1 VEYCCLDKTERKEKS
16 MNTDTIT
23 AAKENVEKI
32 GFLDIDLDPTL
43 DLFAEI
49 ERLKR
54 EKNAVVLAHYYQEP
68 DIQDVAD
75 YIGDSLGLAQ
85 QAEKTT
91 ADMIV
96 FAGVHFMAETAKIL
110 NPGKKVVIPDLK
122 AGCSLSDS
130 CPPPLFKKFRE
141 QHPDHV
147 VVSYINC
154 SAGIKALSDVIV
166 TSSNAKIIV
175 ESFPKEQK
183 IIFAPDKNLGA
194 YINKV
199 TGRNMLLW
207 NGACMVHEIFSLEK
221 ITKLKVRHPNA
232 KLISHPECEDPIL
245 RVSDYIGSTTGL
257 LKYTQTD
264 LSQEYIV
271 ATETGILHQMMKA
284 SPHKTFIPA
293 PPNNSCACNDCP
305 HMKRN
310 TLEKIYLCM
319 EYETPAI
326 YMDEGLR
333 LAAKKPIDRML
344 DISKKA
350 GL

>member
-1 VEYCCLDKTERKEKS
+1 
-16 MNTDTIT
+16 MNTVVPDTAI
-23 AAKENVEKI
+23 ANVEKT
-32 GFLDIDLDPTL
+32 GFLDIELDPSL

-49 ERLKR
+49 EKLKK
-54 EKNAVVLAHYYQEP
+54 EKNAVLLAHYYQEP

-85 QAEKTT
+85 QAEKTN

-110 NPGKKVVIPDLK
+110 NPGKKVVIPDFK

-130 CPPPLFKKFRE
+130 CPPPLFKKFKE
-141 QHPDHV
+141 QHPDHI

-166 TSSNAKIIV
+166 TSSNARVIV
-175 ESFPKEQK
+175 ESFPKDQK

-221 ITKLKVRHPNA
+221 ITKLKTRHPNA
-232 KLISHPECEDPIL
+232 KFIAHPECEEPVL
-245 RVSDYIGSTTGL
+245 RLADYIGSTTGL
-257 LKYTQTD
+257 LKYTETD
-264 LSQEYIV
+264 SATEYIV

-293 PPNNSCACNDCP
+293 PPTNNCACNDCP
-305 HMKRN
+305 HMKLN
-310 TLEKIYLCM
+310 TLEKLYLCM
-319 EYETPAI
+319 KYELPEI
-326 YMDEGLR
+326 NMDEELR
-333 LAAKKPIDRML
+333 LAALKPIKRML
-344 DISKKA
+344 EISSQA

>member
-1 VEYCCLDKTERKEKS
+1 MNAEQVIAATKDVPDK
-16 MNTDTIT
+16 
-23 AAKENVEKI
+23 
-32 GFLDIDLDPTL
+32 GFLDIELDPTL
-43 DLFAEI
+43 DLFSEI
-49 ERLKR
+49 ERLKKD
-54 EKNAVVLAHYYQEP
+54 KNAVILAHYYQEP

-75 YIGDSLGLAQ
+75 FIGDSLGLAQ
-85 QAEKTT
+85 QAEKTN

-130 CPPPLFKKFRE
+130 CPPPLFQKFKE

-175 ESFPKEQK
+175 DSFPKEQK

-194 YINKV
+194 YINKT
-199 TGRNMLLW
+199 TGREMLLW
-207 NGACMVHEIFSLEK
+207 NGACMVHEIFSLQK
-221 ITKLKVRHPNA
+221 ITKLKTRHPNA
-232 KLISHPECEDPIL
+232 KLIAHPECEEPIL
-245 RVSDYIGSTTGL
+245 RIADYIGSTTGL
-257 LKYTQTD
+257 LKFTQTD
-264 LSQEYIV
+264 PSKEYIV

-284 SPHKTFIPA
+284 NPLKTFIPA
-293 PPNNSCACNDCP
+293 PPDNSCACNDCP

-310 TLEKIYLCM
+310 TLEKLYLCM
-319 EYETPAI
+319 EYEVPEIT
-326 YMDEGLR
+326 MDEELR
-333 LAAKKPIDRML
+333 LRARKPIERML
-344 DISKKA
+344 EISAKA

>member
-1 VEYCCLDKTERKEKS
+1 MKEEMLIS
-16 MNTDTIT
+16 
-23 AAKENVEKI
+23 AKEELNEI
-32 GFLDIDLDPTL
+32 GFLDVEIDPTL
-43 DLFAEI
+43 DLFGEI
-49 ERLKR
+49 ERIKK
-54 EKNAVVLAHYYQEP
+54 EKNAIILAHYYQEP

-85 QAEKTT
+85 QAEKTN
-91 ADMIV
+91 ADLIV

-110 NPGKKVVIPDLK
+110 NPSRKVVIPDLK

-130 CPPPLFKKFRE
+130 CPPPLFKKFKE

-147 VVSYINC
+147 VISYINC

-166 TSSNAKIIV
+166 TSSNAKIVV
-175 ESFPKEQK
+175 ESFPKEQP

-221 ITKLKVRHPNA
+221 ITKLKIRHPNA
-232 KLISHPECEDPIL
+232 KLIAHPECEDPIL
-245 RVSDYIGSTTGL
+245 RIADYIGSTTGL
-257 LKYTQTD
+257 LKYTQSD
-264 LSQEYIV
+264 PSQEYIV

-284 SPHKTFIPA
+284 NPHKTFIPA

-310 TLEKIYLCM
+310 TLEKIYLNL
-319 EYETPAI
+319 EYEEPEI
-326 YMDEGLR
+326 LMDEALR
-333 LAAKKPIDRML
+333 LAALKPIQRML
-344 DISKKA
+344 EISKAA